1 MTSSKHEA
9 VEVAYKDAVDRAMC
23 VGGGEPSEAVRR
35 VLATEYREERIPVRA
50 GRAAA

>member
-1 MTSSKHEA
+1 MTGIKHNL
-9 VEVAYKDAVDRAMC
+9 VEVTYKDAVDRAMC

-35 VLATEYREERIPVRA
+35 VLATDYREERIPVRA